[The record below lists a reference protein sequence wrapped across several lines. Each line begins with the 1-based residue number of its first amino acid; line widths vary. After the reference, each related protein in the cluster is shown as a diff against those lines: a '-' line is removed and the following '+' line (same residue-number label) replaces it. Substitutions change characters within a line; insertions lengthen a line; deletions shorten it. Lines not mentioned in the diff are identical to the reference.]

1 MAESRKRTQ
10 ADASGRKHGRARNG
24 EGGVYRR
31 GGTWYARWTDADGV
45 VHVRSTGEG
54 EEGAARRRLA
64 EFVAPF
70 RAGRRA
76 EVLRAIAER
85 VREAE
90 DERPPVRVDGV
101 VAAVAATGTAARW
114 SEAVR
119 GDNLGRLARW
129 AAWMQRERPRRELV
143 RETTAQDT
151 AAFLDALAAAGIGG
165 KTRNDYRALLAQAW
179 GLVGAGGDNPW
190 RAAPVARTQRV
201 DRRPLSREE
210 LARLLE
216 AAPTVGAEWRRLLLV
231 GVYTGL
237 RLGDARALD
246 WRRVD
251 LAGGW
256 IDTVAHKTGARVRI
270 PLAAPLAEELARTPP
285 AQRAGP
291 VCPEAAR
298 ISTKSAERRLARV
311 WRAAGVDPW
320 EVNPQGRR
328 SSVAGYHALRH
339 TFVSLAADAGVPLA
353 VVQAIVGHSAEAMT
367 RRYYHAGDAALRSAA
382 AALPDVRG
390 EYAAP
395 QHETASPATM
405 AGLERMTDA
414 ELRALV
420 RAVRALLRA
429 RSG

>member
-1 MAESRKRTQ
+1 MEKRKSAKGSERE
-10 ADASGRKHGRARNG
+10 RKHGRARNG

-31 GGTWYARWTDADGV
+31 GGTWYARWTDADGI
-45 VHVRSTGEG
+45 VHARSTGEG
-54 EEGAARRRLA
+54 DEGAARRRLA

-85 VREAE
+85 VREVE
-90 DERPPVRVDGV
+90 DERPPVRVDGI
-101 VAAVAATGTAARW
+101 VAAVAATGIAGRW
-114 SEAVR
+114 SRAVR
-119 GDNLGRLARW
+119 CCSLGRIRRW

-143 RETTAQDT
+143 RETTARDA
-151 AAFLDALAAAGIGG
+151 AAFLDALAAAGAGG
-165 KTRNDYRALLAQAW
+165 KTRNDYRALLSQAW
-179 GLVGAGGDNPW
+179 GLVGAGADNPW
-190 RAAPVARTQRV
+190 RAAPLARTQRL

-237 RLGDARALD
+237 RLGDARTLD

-256 IDTVAHKTGARVRI
+256 IDTIAHKTGARVRI

-285 AQRAGP
+285 AQRRGP
-291 VCPEAAR
+291 LCPEAAR
-298 ISTKSAERRLARV
+298 ISARSATRRLSRV

-328 SSVAGYHALRH
+328 SSVAGFHALRH

-395 QHETASPATM
+395 QHEKASPANV

-414 ELRALV
+414 ELRALE
-420 RAVRALLRA
+420 RAVRELLRA
-429 RSG
+429 RRG